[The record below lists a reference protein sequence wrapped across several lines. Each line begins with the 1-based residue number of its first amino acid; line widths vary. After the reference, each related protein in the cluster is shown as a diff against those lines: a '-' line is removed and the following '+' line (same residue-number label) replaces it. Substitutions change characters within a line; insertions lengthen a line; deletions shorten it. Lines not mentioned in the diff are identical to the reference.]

1 MSNSQP
7 RYAPVYSEESLINIT
22 DLELFKLGH
31 PFDAYGRLSQ
41 AEPPVVFLN

>member
-31 PFDAYGRLSQ
+31 PFDAYGRLRQ